1 MDDWG
6 LSSRKH
12 VRAGGRVVRRLASVV
27 STVICLCT
35 LFGLLPQPAG
45 AAPVPDAPTPISN
58 TPSTTQPY
66 AACSPV
72 VVANRAQCEAVVV
85 PFAYSRSVPDSAKNP
100 TNPNQA
106 AAPLFA
112 GHGVGGGFS
121 PADLQQ
127 AYGAQGLSVSSQT
140 VGIVDAYD
148 DPNAESDLAEYRSH
162 YGLSSCTTSNGC
174 FKKVNESGVQ
184 GSYPAANAEWATE
197 ISLDLDMASAI
208 CPGCKILLVE
218 ASSNSFTDLGTSEN
232 TAASLGSTEISN
244 SFAGSDC
251 ECTSYDSKYFNH
263 PGIPMTAASG
273 DHGYQVNYPASSP
286 NVLAV
291 GGTTL
296 TPAKNFRDY
305 AESAWSGT
313 GSGCSAYEPKPV
325 WQTDGS
331 CSHKTNNDISA
342 VADPNTP
349 VSIYDTY
356 SQSGWI
362 LEGGT
367 SAASPIVASIM
378 AFANGYNRSLGPD
391 AFYETAK
398 ENGTGV
404 LDDVVSGSNGSCG
417 GTYLCTAGP
426 GYDGP
431 TGLGSPY
438 GPPTAQWPKTNVLFV
453 DANNSNT
460 ISDWTQSPT
469 EGWQLTKLGKDYVAG
484 ESSPGAMEFN
494 GAPVVYFSDG
504 NDNREMSSWTWYPAE
519 GWTLQNFFQDAIAS
533 GSSPSP
539 LNASGTQKV
548 FFVDANASNTVGDW
562 TPSGGWHI
570 NHLGKDYVASGSS
583 PNSIMWENTMNV
595 YFADGN
601 DNSEM
606 SDWTYGG
613 SWNLQNFFQDYIA
626 SGSSPS
632 AVIWNGAPYVFFEDG
647 LDNREISYWTWNS
660 SEGYHIVRL
669 YQDNVAPGT
678 SPAAL
683 MINGQ
688 PHVFFVD
695 ASDGNTLAEWSW
707 NSTEGWHVIHL
718 GNDYVMTNSSPTAVM
733 ANGVP
738 NVFFADGND
747 SGEISDYT
755 WTSQSGWQITRLFQD
770 KAAAGSSPSAV
781 G

>member
-1 MDDWG
+1 MDACESSLKIRVSVRG
-6 LSSRKH
+6 RSTCRLVLLTCIVSGLGPLLGVLSS
-12 VRAGGRVVRRLASVV
+12 L
-27 STVICLCT
+27 
-35 LFGLLPQPAG
+35 AG
-45 AAPVPDAPTPISN
+45 AAPLPDISAPISN

-66 AACSPV
+66 AACVPV
-72 VVANRAQCEAVVV
+72 VVVNHAQCEAVVV
-85 PFAYSRSVPDSAKNP
+85 PSAYSKSVPDSAKNP
-100 TNPNQA
+100 SNPNSA
-106 AAPLFA
+106 VAPFFA

-121 PADLQQ
+121 PVDLQQ
-127 AYGAQGLSVSSQT
+127 AYGVQGLSTSGQT
-140 VGIVDAYD
+140 VGIVDAYN

-162 YGLSSCTTSNGC
+162 YGLPSCTTSNGC

-184 GSYPAANAEWATE
+184 GSYPTPSPEWAVE
-197 ISLDLDMASAI
+197 ISLDLDMASAV
-208 CPGCKILLVE
+208 CSGCKILLVE
-218 ASSNSFTDLGTSEN
+218 ASSNSISDIGTSEN

-244 SFAGSDC
+244 SFASSDC
-251 ECTSYDSKYFNH
+251 ECQSYDSQYFNH
-263 PGIPMTAASG
+263 PGIPIMAASG
-273 DHGYQVNYPASSP
+273 DEGYQVNYPASSP

-296 TPAKNFRDY
+296 TPAKNFRNY

-325 WQTDGS
+325 WQTDGG
-331 CSHKTNNDISA
+331 CSHKTNNDVAA

-362 LEGGT
+362 LVGGT
-367 SAASPIVASIM
+367 SAATPIVASVM
-378 AFANGYNRSLGPD
+378 AFANGYNHSLGSD

-417 GTYLCTAGP
+417 GSYLCTAGP

-438 GPPTAQWPKTNVLFV
+438 GPPTAQWPKTNVFFV
-453 DANNSNT
+453 DANNSDT

-469 EGWQLTKLGKDYVAG
+469 QGWQLTKLGRDYVASG
-484 ESSPGAMEFN
+484 SSPGAMEFN
-494 GAPVVYFSDG
+494 GAPAVYFSDG
-504 NDNREMSSWTWYPAE
+504 NDNREMSSWTRYPAE
-519 GWTLQNFFQDAIAS
+519 GWSLQNFFQDAIAS

-548 FFVDANASNTVGDW
+548 FFVDASASNTIGDW
-562 TPSGGWHI
+562 STSGGWHI

-583 PNSIMWENTMNV
+583 PSPIMWESTMNV

-626 SGSSPS
+626 PDSSPS
-632 AVIWNGAPYVFFEDG
+632 AVIWNGAPYIFFEDG
-647 LDNREISYWTWNS
+647 LDNREISYWTWNT

-669 YQDNVAPGT
+669 YQDNVATGT
-678 SPAAL
+678 NPAAL

-707 NSTEGWHVIHL
+707 NSTQGWHVIHL
-718 GNDYVMTNSSPTAVM
+718 GNDYVMANSSPTAVM

-747 SGEISDYT
+747 NGEISDYT

-770 KAAAGSSPSAV
+770 AAAAGTSPSAV